1 MCAANGTGT
10 AYLSGIHEFTTG
22 FWCGL
27 CYSIFS
33 FMCMFCR
40 LPGIMAVTIPPNI
53 VYANTLVK
61 WLTEI
66 LHYKY
71 SEACLNRTL
80 NKLQTFSSFR
90 T

>member
-1 MCAANGTGT
+1 
-10 AYLSGIHEFTTG
+10 
-22 FWCGL
+22 
-27 CYSIFS
+27 
-33 FMCMFCR
+33 
-40 LPGIMAVTIPPNI
+40 MAVTIPPNI

-80 NKLQTFSSFR
+80 NKLESCVNLTLNKVRNDLIRFDLIYCA
-90 T
+90 